1 MFLEPARQIAGSLS
15 FPGDK
20 SISHR
25 LVLISLLLDG
35 SLELA
40 NLSDCVDVATSLR
53 LVEKLGIDVQRE
65 DKTIRLLNQCRI
77 TTEPAMPAELYCGNS
92 GTTARLLAGILA
104 GQPGKYL
111 LTGDASLSRRPMLRV
126 VEPLR
131 QMGAKIECSDSG
143 TLPVRIS
150 GRQPLASAAFC
161 NRHSSAQVKSA
172 LLFAGMQASG
182 STIIEEPFASR
193 DHTERLLNFFGADI
207 IQDGGRVSIKGPFR
221 PTGDFSFTVP
231 GDVSSAA
238 FFAVAAALFPGSR
251 VELKNILLNP
261 CRTAFFNVL
270 KKMGTGVSFNYQSNT
285 EPEPVGTVTIEGNS
299 LHGVEISA
307 AEIPSLIDELP
318 ALAIAM
324 AFAGSPSQVTGA
336 LELRNKE
343 SDRISSLVS
352 QLQKAGVTCR
362 ELPDGFYIAGNSHL
376 TEATEVDPA
385 DDHRLAMAFAI
396 LARRSKNGLFIKN
409 PDCVNISFP
418 DFFNHLQSCVKG

>member
-1 MFLEPARQIAGSLS
+1 MFLEPARQVAGSLI

-40 NLSDCVDVATSLR
+40 NLSDCADVATSLE
-53 LVEKLGIDVQRE
+53 LVAKLGVE
-65 DKTIRLLNQCRI
+65 VLHDKNAVRLQNRRQAVKDFL
-77 TTEPAMPAELYCGNS
+77 TPVELDCGNS

-104 GQPGKYL
+104 GQPGSYL

-131 QMGAKIECSDSG
+131 QMGAKIECADAG

-150 GRQPLASAAFC
+150 GRQTLTPTTFF

-172 LLFAGMQASG
+172 LLFAGLQAAG

-193 DHTERLLNFFGADI
+193 DHTERLLKFLGADI
-207 IQDGGRVSIKGPFR
+207 GRNGDRIHFNGPFK
-221 PTGDFSFTVP
+221 PAGAFSFTVP

-238 FFAVAAALFPGSR
+238 FFAVAAAIFPGSR
-251 VELKNILLNP
+251 IELKNILLNP
-261 CRTAFFNVL
+261 CRTGFFNVL
-270 KKMGTGVSFNYQSNT
+270 KKMGTGISFSEQSET
-285 EPEPVGTVTIEGNS
+285 QQEPVGTAIITGGD
-299 LHGVEISA
+299 LHGVEIAA
-307 AEIPSLIDELP
+307 AEIPFLIDELP
-318 ALAIAM
+318 ALAVAM
-324 AFAGSPSQVTGA
+324 AFADGPSLVTGA
-336 LELRNKE
+336 SELRRKE
-343 SDRISSLVS
+343 SDRIDSLIS
-352 QLQKAGVTCR
+352 QLQKAGVKCR
-362 ELPDGFYIAGNSHL
+362 ELPDGFYIEGKCSV

-385 DDHRLAMAFAI
+385 GDHRLAMTFAI
-396 LARRSKNGLFIKN
+396 LACRSRNGLFIKN

-418 DFFNHLQSCVKG
+418 DFFNCLQNCVKS